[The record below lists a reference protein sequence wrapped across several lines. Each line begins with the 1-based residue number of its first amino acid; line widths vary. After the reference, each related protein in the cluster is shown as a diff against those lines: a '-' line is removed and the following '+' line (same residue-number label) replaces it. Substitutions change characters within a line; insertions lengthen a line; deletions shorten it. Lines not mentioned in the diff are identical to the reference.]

1 MASAALVVG
10 GGTGIGAAVARRLA
24 RDGYSVCGSGRRP
37 GPVSALAAELGGIA
51 VSADCSSEEGAAQS
65 VERCVD
71 RYGRL
76 DALVFSAGA
85 SAGARVGEQTLERWN
100 RVIATNL
107 TGAFLACRAA
117 LPALLDSRGSI
128 VTVSSLAG
136 LRAGPASAAYC
147 SSKAGL
153 IMLTQSLAVDY
164 GPLGVRANCVC
175 PGWVRTDMGGAAM
188 EGLRGA
194 GLDAAGLDAAYEV
207 AVAHVPV
214 RRVAAPE
221 EVAEAVSWLA
231 SRAASYVNGAVLS
244 VDGGAAAVDVGTL
257 AFGATNERR
266 D

>member
-1 MASAALVVG
+1 MAPAALVVG

-24 RDGYSVCGSGRRP
+24 RNGYSVCVTGRRP
-37 GPVSALAAELGGIA
+37 GPVSAIAAEVGGVA
-51 VSADCSSEEGAAQS
+51 VSADCSSEEGAAQA
-65 VERCVD
+65 VEQCVD

-85 SAGARVGEQTLERWN
+85 SAGGRVGEQTLERWN
-100 RVIATNL
+100 HVIATNL

-117 LPALLDSRGSI
+117 LPALLDARGSI

-164 GPLGVRANCVC
+164 GSLGVRANCVC
-175 PGWVRTDMGGAAM
+175 PGWVRTDMGDAAM
-188 EGLRGA
+188 EGLG
-194 GLDAAGLDAAYEV
+194 GGGLDAAYEV

-214 RRVAAPE
+214 RRVATPE

-231 SRAASYVNGAVLS
+231 SEAASYVNGAVLT